1 MASFESFLFEKQGA
15 VAIVTINRPQAMN
28 TMTVDAWKE
37 MDVILRELEDDE
49 ETRCVVLAGA
59 GKHFSAGIDLS
70 TLRQSSSQQTLHH
83 LPWLQRLYD
92 RWDKLNQPVIAAI
105 QGVCIGSG
113 VELVLACDIRLAATD
128 ASFAIPEVMFGLSP
142 DMGGSQRLA
151 RAVGLGQAKRLI
163 LGCERIKVEEAL
175 RIGLVEEV
183 VEPDKLMERA
193 LGLAN
198 IIASKPPVAV
208 VFGKKA
214 INLAAESSMH
224 AGLLY
229 EQAQSVFCCGTND
242 MDEAIAAFFE
252 KRSPKFNGK

>member
-1 MASFESFLFEKQGA
+1 MAGYENFLFEKQGA
-15 VAIVTINRPQAMN
+15 VAVVTINRPQAMN

-37 MDVILRELEDDE
+37 MDAILRELEEDE
-49 ETRCVVLAGA
+49 ESRCIVLTGA

-70 TLRQSSSQQTLHH
+70 TLKQSSSQQTLHH

-105 QGVCIGSG
+105 NGVCIGSG
-113 VELVLACDIRLAATD
+113 VELALACDIRLAAAD
-128 ASFAIPEVMFGLSP
+128 ASFSIPEVMFGLSP

-163 LGCERIKVEEAL
+163 LGCERIKAEEAL
-175 RIGLVEEV
+175 RIGLVEEIL
-183 VEPDKLMERA
+183 EPDKLIERA

-214 INLAAESSMH
+214 INLAAESSML

-229 EQAQSVFCCGTND
+229 EQAQSVFCCGTDD
-242 MDEAIAAFFE
+242 MDEAITAFFE
-252 KRSPKFNGK
+252 KRTPKFNGK